1 MDAEE
6 FLVDINVQSIN
17 EDDDPVNADKTRDVK
32 QFFHPV
38 FTKEIIGND
47 GKIKKNLYR
56 KCKICP
62 SVCYIHIASELLKP
76 DLEKEPYWHCC

>member
-17 EDDDPVNADKTRDVK
+17 EDDDLVNADKTRDVK

-56 KCKICP
+56 K
-62 SVCYIHIASELLKP
+62 
-76 DLEKEPYWHCC
+76 